1 MYTENKIGGYLM
13 AFLDNVKVLAKKD
26 LQKIVL
32 PESNDPRVH
41 EATEKIIKEGLAKV
55 VLIGKK
61 EALIE
66 ASDFNL
72 DGAEFVDPNNF
83 DAFDDYVDA
92 LVEIRKK
99 KGLTKDEAKELLQ
112 NPLYL
117 GCMLVKKGH
126 ADGMVAGA
134 VNATA
139 NVLRPALQV
148 IGTAKGVSVVSS
160 AFLMEVPNCEYG
172 SDGLFI
178 FADTALNPNPDAE
191 QLAHIAKSSAQTFES
206 LVNKD
211 AVVAMLSFST
221 RGSASHEDVE
231 KMTLATKKAKELY
244 PELAL
249 DGEMQL
255 DAAIVPSVG
264 NKKAPDSQVAGKAN
278 VLIFPDL
285 DAGNIGYKLVQRL
298 AKANA
303 FGPFT
308 QGLARPINDLSRGC
322 SADDIVGTVGITAL
336 QGQMK

>member
-1 MYTENKIGGYLM
+1 MYTENIIGGFFM
-13 AFLDNVKVLAKKD
+13 AFLDNVQVLAKKN

-32 PESNDPRVH
+32 PESNDPRVQ
-41 EATEKIIKEGLAKV
+41 EATEKIIKDGLAKV
-55 VLIGKK
+55 ILIGEK
-61 EALIE
+61 EALVK
-66 ASDFNL
+66 ASDFSL
-72 DGAEFVDPNNF
+72 DGAEFIDPKNF
-83 DAFDDYVDA
+83 DVLDDYVES

-99 KGLTKDEAKELLQ
+99 KGLTKEAAKELLM

-117 GCMLVKKGH
+117 GCMLVKEGY

-148 IGTAKGVSVVSS
+148 IGTAEGVSVVSS

-178 FADTALNPNPDAE
+178 FADTALNPNPNAE

-221 RGSASHEDVE
+221 RGSAKHEDVE
-231 KMTLATKKAKELY
+231 KMILATKKAQELY
-244 PELAL
+244 PELVL

-264 NKKAPDSQVAGKAN
+264 DKKAPGSAVAGKAN

-285 DAGNIGYKLVQRL
+285 DAGNIGYKLVERL

-336 QGQMK
+336 QAQMK

>member
-1 MYTENKIGGYLM
+1 M

-26 LQKIVL
+26 LKSIVL

-41 EATEKIIKEGLAKV
+41 EATQRIIEEELAKV
-55 VLIGKK
+55 VLIGNQEKL
-61 EALIE
+61 EEVSEFDL
-66 ASDFNL
+66 S
-72 DGAEFVDPNNF
+72 GATFIDPENF
-83 DAFDDYVDA
+83 EKIDEYVAD

-99 KGLTKDEAKELLQ
+99 KGLTKEEAKELLM
-112 NPLYL
+112 NPLYF
-117 GCMLVKKGH
+117 GCMLVKNGD

-134 VNATA
+134 ANSTA

-148 IGTAKGVSVVSS
+148 VGTAKGVSVVSS
-160 AFLMEVPNCEYG
+160 AFLMEVPNCDYG
-172 SDGLFI
+172 TNGLFI
-178 FADTALNPNPDAE
+178 FADTALNPNPNVE
-191 QLAHIAKSSAQTFES
+191 QLAHIAKSSAVTFES
-206 LVNKD
+206 LVNEKP
-211 AVVAMLSFST
+211 VVAMLSFST
-221 RGSASHEDVE
+221 RGSANHEDVE
-231 KMTLATKKAKELY
+231 KMTKATAMAKELY
-244 PELAL
+244 PELDL

-264 NKKAPDSQVAGKAN
+264 SKKAPDSSVAGKAN

-303 FGPFT
+303 YGPFT

-336 QGQMK
+336 QAQMS